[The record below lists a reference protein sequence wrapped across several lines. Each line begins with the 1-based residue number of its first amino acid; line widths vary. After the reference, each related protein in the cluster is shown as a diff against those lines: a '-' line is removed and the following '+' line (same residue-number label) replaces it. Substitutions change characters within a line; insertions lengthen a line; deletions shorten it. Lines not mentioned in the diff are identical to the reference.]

1 MTDEQ
6 FEKAKKLRSDIS
18 HEENN
23 LMILKKMDMT
33 KYMSFGEAGHGVPIP
48 DTLKET
54 FRLTLIGFYESMLNA
69 NMKEYEEL

>member
-1 MTDEQ
+1 MTDDQ

-23 LMILKKMDMT
+23 IRILENMDM
-33 KYMSFGEAGHGVPIP
+33 KRYMSFGEAGHGVPIP

-54 FRLTLIGFYESMLNA
+54 IRLLLVGYYKSLLNA
-69 NMKEYEEL
+69 NMNEYKEL